1 MSETKA
7 LTTWPVKLA
16 ADFIEQWEGFRE
28 TAYLCPAGVLTIG
41 FGHTG
46 PDVKEGRVVTYKEA
60 YAMLIEDLKRYASGL
75 APWVNV
81 KVTEGQYVALM
92 SLAYNIGVDGVVYKC
107 PKLMRAVN
115 AGDVEEAASQFL
127 DVNKANGKVL
137 PGLTRRR
144 QAEAKLFLGE
154 SCAVGA

>member
-7 LTTWPVKLA
+7 LTAWPVKLA

-92 SLAYNIGVDGVVYKC
+92 SLAYNIGVDGVVY
-107 PKLMRAVN
+107 AH
-115 AGDVEEAASQFL
+115 A
-127 DVNKANGKVL
+127 
-137 PGLTRRR
+137 RRECR
-144 QAEAKLFLGE
+144 
-154 SCAVGA
+154 